1 MSEKKAFDNAEGY
14 LAAIIDS
21 SDDAIVAKTLD
32 GVITAWNR
40 SAERIFGFSSDE
52 AVDKHISII
61 IPEDRLDE
69 EYIILGKVKAG
80 QRVDHFETIRRAK
93 DGTLIDISLTVSPIL
108 ANDGRIIGASKVARD
123 IRAMKSA
130 ERLSAYLA
138 AIIESSDDAI
148 VSKNLDGMITS
159 WNPSAER
166 IFGYTPEEA
175 VGKHISLII
184 PQDMIDEEHAILGR
198 VKAGERVDHFET
210 IRRAK
215 NGDLL
220 NISLTVSPI
229 RDGAGQIVGAS
240 KVARN
245 ITDQKR
251 TIEALA
257 EVSRRKDEFL
267 ANMSHELRTPLNAI
281 IGLTHLLTQTE
292 TLTPKGQQFLTMIG
306 QSSDSLLALIN
317 DLLDF
322 SKAEAGSFQFESI
335 DFQLLELIER
345 AVLMQE
351 AAIREKGLKLTVD
364 YVGELRDR
372 YVGDPLRIQQIL
384 TNLLANAVKFTEKG
398 GIDISVELAG
408 ATVDRSRLVLKVS
421 DTGMGIAPDKL
432 PFVFDKF
439 MQADASTAR
448 THGGSG
454 LGLSI
459 CQGLAEAMN
468 GSISV
473 VSTPGLGSTFTV
485 EIEVGNSPDAQVI
498 SGQSGVPDRKNV
510 LIVEDFEP
518 NLVVLAGLLD
528 NWGYSYDIAR
538 NGMEGVRC
546 VERGVYDV
554 IFMDVQMPGMDGFE
568 CTRQIRAF
576 EGRTAKKRIPIVA
589 VTAHVFDKDRA
600 RCLDAGMDGFL
611 PKPIKPDA
619 VQKILVDMVSASP
632 SEPF

>member
-1 MSEKKAFDNAEGY
+1 MSAKKGFENAEGY

-32 GVITAWNR
+32 GIITAWNR
-40 SAERIFGFSSDE
+40 SAERIFGFSAGE
-52 AVDKHISII
+52 AVGQHISLI

-80 QRVDHFETIRRAK
+80 HRVDHFETIRRAK
-93 DGTLIDISLTVSPIL
+93 DGTLIDITLTVSPIL
-108 ANDGRIIGASKVARD
+108 ADDGRIIGASKVARD
-123 IRAMKSA
+123 IRTAKSA

-166 IFGYTPEEA
+166 IFGYSAEEA
-175 VGKHISLII
+175 IGKHISLII
-184 PQDMIDEEHAILGR
+184 PQDMIDEEYAILGR

-229 RDGAGQIVGAS
+229 RDGAGRIVGAS

-245 ITDQKR
+245 ITEQKR
-251 TIEALA
+251 TIQALA
-257 EVSRRKDEFL
+257 EASKRKDEFL

-281 IGLTHLLTQTE
+281 IGLTHLLSHTE

-322 SKAEAGSFQFESI
+322 SKAEAGSFQFERV
-335 DFQLLELIER
+335 DFHLMELVER
-345 AVLMQE
+345 VVLMQE
-351 AAIREKGLKLTVD
+351 SAVNEKGLTLSVEYTGD
-364 YVGELRDR
+364 LHDR

-398 GIDISVELAG
+398 GIDLSVGLIHADL
-408 ATVDRSRLVLKVS
+408 DRTRLVLKVS
-421 DTGMGIAPDKL
+421 DTGIGIPSEKL

-459 CQGLAEAMN
+459 CQGLAQAMD
-468 GSISV
+468 GTISV
-473 VSTPGLGSTFTV
+473 ISTPGLGSTFTV
-485 EIEVGNSPDAQVI
+485 DIEVGNSPDAQPI
-498 SGQSGVPDRKNV
+498 ASRSALPDKKNV

-518 NLVVLAGLLD
+518 NTVVLAGLLD
-528 NWGYSYDIAR
+528 SWGYSYDIAR

-546 VERGVYDV
+546 AERVAYDV
-554 IFMDVQMPGMDGFE
+554 ILMDVQMPGMDGFE
-568 CTRQIRAF
+568 CTRQIREV
-576 EGRTAKKRIPIVA
+576 EGKTGKDRTPIVA
-589 VTAHVFDKDRA
+589 VTAHVFEKDRA
-600 RCLDAGMDGFL
+600 LCLAAGMDAFL
-611 PKPIKPDA
+611 PKPLKPAA
-619 VQKILVDMVSASP
+619 VQKILAEAIKPPAAVG
-632 SEPF
+632 

>member
-1 MSEKKAFDNAEGY
+1 MSEKKGFDNAEGY

-32 GVITAWNR
+32 GVIMSWNT

-52 AVDKHISII
+52 AVGEHISII

-69 EYIILGKVKAG
+69 EYVILGKVKAG

-123 IRAMKSA
+123 IRTTKSA

-166 IFGYTPEEA
+166 IFGYTPDEA

-345 AVLMQE
+345 VVLMQE

-364 YVGELRDR
+364 YVGELRGR

-421 DTGMGIAPDKL
+421 DTGMGIASDKL

-518 NLVVLAGLLD
+518 NSVVLAGLLD

-554 IFMDVQMPGMDGFE
+554 ILMDVQMPGMDGFE
-568 CTRQIRAF
+568 CARQIRAF

-619 VQKILVDMVSASP
+619 VQKILANVVTASP

>member
-1 MSEKKAFDNAEGY
+1 MSLKKGFDNAQAY

-32 GVITAWNR
+32 GVITAWNS
-40 SAERIFGFSSDE
+40 SAERIFGYSPEE
-52 AVDKHISII
+52 AIGQHISII
-61 IPEDRLDE
+61 IPKERLDE
-69 EYIILGKVKAG
+69 EYVILGKVKAG

-93 DGTLIDISLTVSPIL
+93 DGALIDVSLTVSPIV
-108 ANDGRIIGASKVARD
+108 AEDGRIIGASKVARD
-123 IRAMKSA
+123 IRTAKSA
-130 ERLSAYLA
+130 ERLSAYLG

-148 VSKNLDGMITS
+148 VGKSLDGVITS

-166 IFGYTPEEA
+166 IFGYTSEEA
-175 VGKHISLII
+175 IGSHISLII
-184 PQDMIDEEHAILGR
+184 PHDMIDEECAILGR

-229 RDGAGQIVGAS
+229 RDGQDRIVGAS
-240 KVARN
+240 KVARD
-245 ITDQKR
+245 ITEQKR

-257 EVSRRKDEFL
+257 LVSKRKDDFL

-281 IGLTHLLTQTE
+281 MGLTHLLSHTE

-306 QSSDSLLALIN
+306 QSSENLLALIN

-322 SKAEAGSFQFESI
+322 SKVEAGSFQFENI
-335 DFQLLELIER
+335 DFDLMELVDR
-345 AVLMQE
+345 VVVMQE
-351 AAIREKGLKLTVD
+351 PAVREKGLTLTVD
-364 YVGELRDR
+364 YAGAIRDR
-372 YVGDPLRIQQIL
+372 CIGDPLRIQQIL
-384 TNLLANAVKFTEKG
+384 TNLVANAVKFTEKG
-398 GIDISVELAG
+398 GINIALGIVSADRERARLSV
-408 ATVDRSRLVLKVS
+408 KVS
-421 DTGMGIAPDKL
+421 DTGIGIAPDKL
-432 PFVFDKF
+432 TSVFDKF

-473 VSTPGLGSTFTV
+473 ISTPGLGSSFTV
-485 EIEVGNSPDAQVI
+485 EIELGNSCDAQI
-498 SGQSGVPDRKNV
+498 ITKPSGVPEKKNV

-518 NLVVLAGLLD
+518 NSVVLAGLLD
-528 NWGYSYDIAR
+528 AWGYSYDIAR

-546 VERGVYDV
+546 AERAAYDV
-554 IFMDVQMPGMDGFE
+554 ILMDVQMPGMDGFE
-568 CTRQIRAF
+568 CTRQIR
-576 EGRTAKKRIPIVA
+576 EMEIKSGKTRTPIVA

-600 RCLDAGMDGFL
+600 LCLSAGMDGFL
-611 PKPIKPDA
+611 PKPLKPSA
-619 VQKILVDMVSASP
+619 VQTILADVVPAP
-632 SEPF
+632 TNVN

>member
-1 MSEKKAFDNAEGY
+1 MAERKGFENAEGY

-32 GVITAWNR
+32 GVVTAWNR
-40 SAERIFGFSSDE
+40 SAERIFGFTSDE
-52 AVDKHISII
+52 AVGQHISII

-69 EYIILGKVKAG
+69 EYVILGKVKAG

-108 ANDGRIIGASKVARD
+108 ASDGRVIGASKVARD
-123 IRAMKSA
+123 VRTTKRA

-148 VSKNLDGMITS
+148 VGKNLDGIITS

-166 IFGYTPEEA
+166 IFGYTPDEA
-175 VGKHISLII
+175 IGKHISLII
-184 PQDMIDEEHAILGR
+184 PQDMIDEEYAILGR

-240 KVARN
+240 KVARD
-245 ITDQKR
+245 ITEQKR
-251 TIEALA
+251 TIEALDD
-257 EVSRRKDEFL
+257 VSRRKDEFL

-281 IGLTHLLTQTE
+281 IGLTHLLSHTE

-306 QSSDSLLALIN
+306 QSSDNLLALIN

-322 SKAEAGSFQFESI
+322 SKAEAGSFQFERV
-335 DFQLLELIER
+335 DFHLMELVEGV
-345 AVLMQE
+345 VLIQE
-351 AAIREKGLKLTVD
+351 AAVRDKGLTLTVD
-364 YVGELRDR
+364 YVGALRDR
-372 YVGDPLRIQQIL
+372 YVGDPLRIQQLL
-384 TNLLANAVKFTEKG
+384 TNLLANAVKFTDKG
-398 GIDISVELAG
+398 GIDISVGVADIW
-408 ATVDRSRLVLKVS
+408 ADRTRLVLKVS
-421 DTGMGIAPDKL
+421 DTGIGIASEKV

-439 MQADASTAR
+439 MQGDASTAR
-448 THGGSG
+448 TYGGSG

-485 EIEVGNSPDAQVI
+485 EIEVANSADAQVI
-498 SGQSGVPDRKNV
+498 SRPSGASDKKNV

-518 NLVVLAGLLD
+518 NTVVLAGLLD
-528 NWGYSYDIAR
+528 TWGYSYDIAR
-538 NGMEGVRC
+538 NGMEGVRF
-546 VERGVYDV
+546 VERGLYDV
-554 IFMDVQMPGMDGFE
+554 ILMDVQMPGIDGFE
-568 CTRQIRAF
+568 CTRQIRAL
-576 EGRTAKKRIPIVA
+576 EEVTGKDRTPIVA
-589 VTAHVFDKDRA
+589 VTAHVYDKDRA
-600 RCLDAGMDGFL
+600 LCLAAGMDGFL
-611 PKPIKPDA
+611 PKPLKPPA
-619 VQKILVDMVSASP
+619 VQKILADRIVLPGAVS
-632 SEPF
+632 